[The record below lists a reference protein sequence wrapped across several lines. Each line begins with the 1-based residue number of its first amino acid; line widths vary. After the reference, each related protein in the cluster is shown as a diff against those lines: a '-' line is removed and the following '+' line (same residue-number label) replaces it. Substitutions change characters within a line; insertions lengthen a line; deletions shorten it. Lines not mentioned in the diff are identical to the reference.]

1 MLDCGWCGKIGRV
14 CEPET
19 VQTWGAPG
27 RDAAIIRLGAFSVKC
42 YAQEAMMNYAQQ
54 IKHPLWQKK
63 RLEVL
68 ELHNFQC
75 QTCRAKNEELHVH
88 HPYYKRGAMI
98 WDYEKTELECL
109 CFRCHKEAHLI
120 DEEIKKALAVCRDKR
135 TILAAIL
142 KLNSGYAPK
151 KPKKKT
157 EIVILPTSSVS
168 QHCEDDDSH
177 HHKRVEELMSLHG
190 IPRADAFFMYMREFM
205 GDGNGE
211 N

>member
-1 MLDCGWCGKIGRV
+1 V
-14 CEPET
+14 ET
-19 VQTWGAPG
+19 ALSPWGIFICAMH
-27 RDAAIIRLGAFSVKC
+27 K
-42 YAQEAMMNYAQQ
+42 EAMMNYAQQ

-88 HPYYKRGAMI
+88 HPFYKRGAMI

-135 TILAAIL
+135 TILAALL
-142 KLNSGYAPK
+142 KLNSGYIPK
-151 KPKKKT
+151 QPKKKT
-157 EIVILPTSSVS
+157 EIVCLPTPPIEPLV
-168 QHCEDDDSH
+168 QDDYDDPY
-177 HHKRVEELMSLHG
+177 RVEREQAMAEIQLAHG
-190 IPRADAFFMYMREFM
+190 VTREKAFFMYMNQWI
-205 GDGNGE
+205 DGGCNGKDK
-211 N
+211 NR